1 MAVTA
6 ADVKKLRDA
15 TGVGPAECK
24 KALTETD
31 GDFDKAVKIL
41 KEKGL
46 AAAAKRADRATNQGR
61 VTVKVKDGAAV
72 LVELATET
80 DFVARNPDFIALG
93 ETIADKILN
102 EGYAETDERLSV
114 MVNDLA
120 TSIREN
126 MSLKRITKL
135 ITASENQHLAAYVHG
150 DGAIGVVVLVSADKP
165 KIFDSEDAKAFV
177 FSLAMHIA
185 AFKPLAISSDG
196 VDTSLIKEQTE
207 LFRKQMEQDEKL
219 KGKPANVLD
228 GILKGKVN
236 KYLADICLLDQNYI
250 KNDKITVK
258 QALADEGKRL
268 GAVLKIE
275 QYINFRV
282 GA

>member
-24 KALTETD
+24 KVLTETD

-41 KEKGL
+41 KERGL
-46 AAAAKRADRATNQGR
+46 AAAAKRSDRATNQGR
-61 VTVKVKDGAAV
+61 VTVKVKDGVAV

-93 ETIADKILN
+93 EAIADKILN
-102 EGYAETDERLSV
+102 EGYAETDERLNG
-114 MVNDLA
+114 MVKDLA
-120 TSIREN
+120 TAIREN
-126 MSLKRITKL
+126 MSLKRIKV
-135 ITASENQHLAAYVHG
+135 IKAAANQYLSSYIHG

-165 KIFDSEDAKAFV
+165 DVFAKEEAQSFAL
-177 FSLAMHIA
+177 SLAMHIA
-185 AFKPLAISSDG
+185 AFNPLAVSVAD
-196 VDTSLIKEQTE
+196 VDAGLIKEQE
-207 LFRKQMEQDEKL
+207 DLFRKQMAQDEKL

-236 KYLADICLLDQNYI
+236 KYLADICLLDQGYI

-258 QALADEGKRL
+258 QALADEGKQL
-268 GAVLKIE
+268 GTVFKIE
-275 QYINFRV
+275 QYSNFKV

>member
-24 KALTETD
+24 KVLTETD

-61 VTVKVKDGAAV
+61 VTVKVKDAAAV

-126 MSLKRITKL
+126 MSLKRIKL
-135 ITASENQHLAAYVHG
+135 IKAAENQYIAAYVHG
-150 DGAIGVVVLVSADKP
+150 DGAIGVAALVSADKP
-165 KIFDSEDAKAFV
+165 KMFDGEDAKTFV

-185 AFKPLAISSDG
+185 AFNPLAISSAD
-196 VDTSLIKEQTE
+196 VDPALLKEQEE
-207 LFRKQMEQDEKL
+207 LFRKQMEQDEKM

-268 GAVLKIE
+268 GTVLKIE
-275 QYINFRV
+275 RYINFKV

>member
-24 KALTETD
+24 KVLTETD
-31 GDFDKAVKIL
+31 GDFDKAVKVL

-61 VTVKVKDGAAV
+61 VSVKVKDKTAV

-102 EGYAETDERLSV
+102 EGCSETDEKLAE
-114 MVNDLA
+114 MVKDLA
-120 TSIREN
+120 TKIREN
-126 MSLKRITKL
+126 MSLKRIRVVK
-135 ITASENQHLAAYVHG
+135 AAANQNIAAYVHG
-150 DGAIGVVVLVSADKP
+150 EGAIGVVVVVSADKP
-165 KIFDSEDAKAFV
+165 EVFANEEASAFV
-177 FSLAMHIA
+177 FSLAMHVA
-185 AFKPLAISSDG
+185 AFNPAAISSGD
-196 VDTSLIKEQTE
+196 VDPALLKEQE
-207 LFRKQMEQDEKL
+207 EIFGKQMEADEKL
-219 KGKPANVLD
+219 KDKPAKVLE
-228 GILKGKVN
+228 GILKGKLN
-236 KYLADICLLDQNYI
+236 KYLADICFLDQNYI

-258 QALADEGKRL
+258 QALAETGKQF
-268 GAVLKIE
+268 GAVFKIDE
-275 QYINFRV
+275 YLNFRV
-282 GA
+282 GG

>member
-24 KALTETD
+24 KVLTETD

-61 VTVKVKDGAAV
+61 VTVKVKDNAGV

-80 DFVARNPDFIALG
+80 DFVARNPEFIALG
-93 ETIADKILN
+93 ETITDKILN
-102 EGYAETDERLSV
+102 ENYAETDERLTA
-114 MVNDLA
+114 MVKDLA

-126 MSLKRITKL
+126 MSLKRVKL
-135 ITASENQHLAAYVHG
+135 IKASAGQHLASYIHG
-150 DGAIGVVVLVSADKP
+150 DGAIGVIVLVSADKP
-165 KIFDSEDAKAFV
+165 EVFAKEEAQAFI
-177 FSLAMHIA
+177 FSLAMHAA
-185 AFKPLAISSDG
+185 AFNPLAVSAAD
-196 VDTSLIKEQTE
+196 VDPAILKEQE
-207 LFRKQMEQDEKL
+207 NLFRKQMEQDEKL
-219 KGKPANVLD
+219 KGKPSNVLE
-228 GILKGKVN
+228 GILKGKLN
-236 KYLADICLLDQNYI
+236 KYLADICFLDQNYI

-258 QALADEGKRL
+258 QALADEGKGL
-268 GAVLKIE
+268 GAVFKIE
-275 QYINFRV
+275 QYCIFKV

>member
-61 VTVKVKDGAAV
+61 ITVKVKDGAAV

-102 EGYAETDERLSV
+102 EGYAETDERLNV

-126 MSLKRITKL
+126 MSLKRIKL
-135 ITASENQHLAAYVHG
+135 IKAAENQHLAAYVHG

-165 KIFDSEDAKAFV
+165 KVFDGEDAKTFV

-185 AFKPLAISSDG
+185 AFNPLAISSDD
-196 VDTSLIKEQTE
+196 VEPSMIKEQVE

-219 KGKPANVLD
+219 KDKPEKVLD

-275 QYINFRV
+275 RYINFRV

>member
-24 KALTETD
+24 KVLTETD

-46 AAAAKRADRATNQGR
+46 AAAAKRADRAANQGR
-61 VTVKVKDGAAV
+61 ITVKVKDGAAV

-102 EGYAETDERLSV
+102 EGYAETDERLNV

-120 TSIREN
+120 ASIREN
-126 MSLKRITKL
+126 MSLKRIKL
-135 ITASENQHLAAYVHG
+135 IKAAENQHLAAYVHG
-150 DGAIGVVVLVSADKP
+150 DGAIGVVVLVSTDKP
-165 KIFDSEDAKAFV
+165 KVFDGEDAKTFV
-177 FSLAMHIA
+177 FSLAMHVA
-185 AFKPLAISSDG
+185 AFNPLAVSSDD
-196 VDTSLIKEQTE
+196 VEPSMIREQVE
-207 LFRKQMEQDEKL
+207 LFRRQMEQDEKL
-219 KGKPANVLD
+219 KDKPEKVLD
-228 GILKGKVN
+228 GILTGKVN